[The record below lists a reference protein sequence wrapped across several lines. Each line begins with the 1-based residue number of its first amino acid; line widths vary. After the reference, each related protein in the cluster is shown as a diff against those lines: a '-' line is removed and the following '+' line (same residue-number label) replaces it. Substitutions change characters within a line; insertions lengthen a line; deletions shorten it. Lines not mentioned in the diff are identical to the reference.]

1 MEEVIDVPGA
11 PPEPAVVSQTL
22 GNEQRASQ
30 NPIDNTVATESEP
43 QKQNVQEQEKI
54 SAQRITNLHRHLTA
68 LVTNIQ
74 TAADA
79 RESMRRKD
87 LEEAREMR
95 LKLLENDMK
104 SSQEKFA
111 EITKGWSLAKDYVH
125 AEELQIALDDQQRL
139 LTILL
144 QEKKSLINHL
154 QEELKVGDDRFVK
167 DLRKQTEERDL
178 MLERMEDQIRTLTL
192 AYREELLQTQAV
204 NRQETDD
211 LLTRDMSEWDQHI
224 KTLGDTELDRLTERR
239 KTVAEHEAKIHSLI
253 FHTLDKQ
260 TAAKIEQNTKLQ
272 VMEREHQKILA
283 SNIIIR
289 LKQIKER
296 HELDILMNNR
306 VESLPTEKKKSIT
319 TTHSTQPSKKS
330 QHLSKEYKQSVQ
342 HYERLQKTI
351 KQITLADTR
360 TFEDMWLTVDAE
372 VKQLVEKALDIDS
385 LICKQ
390 HYGIA
395 WQRPQL
401 PVRGVHSDKHFH
413 RSGHLQFSGLSQTNP
428 ASHRSRGMKTE
439 TDTESTD
446 VEVCKDR
453 SVVQSDG
460 QAELEEEENMFSM
473 EMLTKVMEPLWEEI
487 GFLME
492 EDVKLLHCL
501 DKDAQTAMKLGSLLS
516 SLGIK
521 EEDLPELVHFLLKY
535 RQHQEE
541 QTEDVCSETGESH
554 DQAASQGTSSTS
566 DLIQPHKVLPALKS
580 FLQQYNKSSQQ
591 QSSARHTE
599 AWSSSED
606 KAYWESLGN
615 IISEDKVK
623 LWEETEKRLKQ
634 YNSVLTEI
642 SELITE
648 TDSLKQQNAELR
660 MLLQQSLNPQVA

>member
-1 MEEVIDVPGA
+1 YNCSGGPQQVERGRHLSRQQQQQQQHFQGISQSVCTSAGERRVQQPGA
-11 PPEPAVVSQTL
+11 DARSSLPE
-22 GNEQRASQ
+22 
-30 NPIDNTVATESEP
+30 
-43 QKQNVQEQEKI
+43 I

-95 LKLLENDMK
+95 SLLENDMK

-192 AYREELLQTQAV
+192 AYREELLQTQV
-204 NRQETDD
+204 D
-211 LLTRDMSEWDQHI
+211 
-224 KTLGDTELDRLTERR
+224 LDRLTERR

-272 VMEREHQKILA
+272 VKSQPPFYT
-283 SNIIIR
+283 
-289 LKQIKER
+289 
-296 HELDILMNNR
+296 DILINETNVQITHLKASICPKSTSKVFSTMNASR
-306 VESLPTEKKKSIT
+306 RQSSESHTAVLTMFGFFYLAFSNS
-319 TTHSTQPSKKS
+319 STLCFAPV
-330 QHLSKEYKQSVQ
+330 LIDT
-342 HYERLQKTI
+342 R
-351 KQITLADTR
+351 QITLADTR

-453 SVVQSDG
+453 S
-460 QAELEEEENMFSM
+460 
-473 EMLTKVMEPLWEEI
+473 
-487 GFLME
+487 
-492 EDVKLLHCL
+492 
-501 DKDAQTAMKLGSLLS
+501 DAQTAMKLGSLLS
-516 SLGIK
+516 VSKCTFLSPFQTYQLLLHLNDLSHYRIK
-521 EEDLPELVHFLLKY
+521 IEQIDITEVRSNRASSVDLF
-535 RQHQEE
+535 
-541 QTEDVCSETGESH
+541 
-554 DQAASQGTSSTS
+554 ST
-566 DLIQPHKVLPALKS
+566 
-580 FLQQYNKSSQQ
+580 
-591 QSSARHTE
+591 SSARHTE

-660 MLLQQSLNPQVA
+660 MLLQQSLNPQVRMCQCQYPYLASRVNYKHTLENLLHFIK